1 MKKLKTA
8 VLDRFSVTAMQ
19 RLKLASTLEF
29 VEGENGNLTDLE
41 VAVIRTKVRFDKDAF
56 NKFDK
61 LKLIVTATS
70 GFDHID
76 IQEAKVRGVQVAFCP
91 EGNVHSA
98 TELTILL
105 ALALARKTEKA
116 RAFMRKGDWD
126 RHQLMGT
133 ELFGKTWGIL
143 GLGRIGRKVAKVAQS
158 LGMDVIACDPFV
170 SDEVFEKAGIERMG
184 LKELYSGA
192 DLLSLHV
199 PLTAKTKG
207 IVNIRTMEHMS
218 NHLLLVNTS
227 RGEVVQE
234 ADLIDGLR
242 RGMIAGFALDVFNEE
257 PLNRKSAL
265 FELENVVLTPHIGA
279 NTFDAFERSC
289 HLAVDKVIQFSEGQ
303 KISGDPFDEA
313 WINESDSYTL
323 D

>member
-8 VLDRFSVTAMQ
+8 VLDRFSVTALQ
-19 RLKLASTLEF
+19 RLKLASSLELI
-29 VEGENGNLTDLE
+29 EDKDLTELE
-41 VAVIRTKVRFDKDAF
+41 VAVVRTKVKFDKEAF

-76 IQEAKVRGVQVAFCP
+76 IHEAKVRGIQVAYCP

-98 TELTILL
+98 SELTIML

-116 RAFMRKGDWD
+116 RAFIRKGEWD
-126 RHQLMGT
+126 RNQLMGT

-143 GLGRIGRKVAKVAQS
+143 GLGRIGRKVATVAQS
-158 LGMDVIACDPFV
+158 LGMDIIACDPFV
-170 SDEVFEKAGIERMG
+170 EDEVFEKMRIERMG
-184 LKELYSGA
+184 LKELYAAA
-192 DLLSLHV
+192 DILSLHV
-199 PLTAKTKG
+199 PLTPKTKG
-207 IVNIRTMEHMS
+207 IVNLRTMEHMS

-242 RGMIAGFALDVFNEE
+242 RNMIAGFALDVFNEE

-265 FELENVVLTPHIGA
+265 FNCENVVLTPHIGA
-279 NTFDAFERSC
+279 NTFEAFERSC
-289 HLAVDKVIQFSEGQ
+289 HLAVDKVIQFSESQ
-303 KISGDPFDEA
+303 KFSGDPFEEA
-313 WINESDSYTL
+313 WIRESDSYTL